1 MASRFDTRPAQ
12 TKDSD
17 ELIALIAATPQTGAI
32 TINFERK
39 PDFFMATNIVTQTP
53 DVWVA
58 IERESERVAAIFS
71 IGHRD
76 VYVNGSRQKVRYGN
90 DLRIH
95 PDFKSGR
102 TLFNLLKCYRQA
114 MGKDWMQ
121 TVILSDNNASLNS
134 IGSGRSITPTYY
146 DFGEMTTH
154 MLYLTR
160 PRVIRQGLTRPRLA
174 LPSLTQQSKFNIRK
188 ADHNDIEL
196 MQEFFEQQAKTKQFY
211 PHYDFIKLLNGDEYY
226 RGLVI
231 SNYYLMFEGNRLV
244 AMAGIWDQS
253 SFKQTRFVAYS
264 KLMAVGRLLN
274 NVYSTL
280 FGGMMLPKA
289 GDKLSYVSLH
299 SLLVINDDEKL
310 FSRLLAH
317 IYNDCLAQ
325 NYQALVCGLPS
336 VDSRQ
341 RILEQYRS
349 KVLYSKHFIASYHD
363 DPRGNFDNTYPLYLE
378 PARL

>member
-1 MASRFDTRPAQ
+1 MASRFYTRPAQ
-12 TKDSD
+12 AADSD
-17 ELIALIAATPQTGAI
+17 ALIELIAATPQSGAV
-32 TINFERK
+32 TINFERT
-39 PDFFMATNIVTQTP
+39 PDFFMATKVATQTP

-58 IERESERVAAIFS
+58 VERDSQRVAAIFS

-76 VYVNGSRQKVRYGN
+76 VYVNGERQGVRYGN

-102 TLFNLLKCYRQA
+102 TLFNLLKCYRKV
-114 MGKDWMQ
+114 MGSDWMQ
-121 TVILSDNNASLNS
+121 TVILSDNEASLNS

-160 PRVIRQGLTRPRLA
+160 PR
-174 LPSLTQQSKFNIRK
+174 PSKRHKFNIRK
-188 ADHNDIEL
+188 ATHNDIEL
-196 MQEFFEQQAKTKQFY
+196 MQHFFERQAKTKQFY
-211 PHYDFIKLLNGDEYY
+211 PHYDFIKILNGDEYY
-226 RGLVI
+226 RGLSI
-231 SNYYLMFEGNRLV
+231 SNYYLMFEDNKLV

-264 KLMAVGRLLN
+264 KLMSVARLFN
-274 NVYSTL
+274 NIYSRL
-280 FGGMMLPKA
+280 FGGLVLPKA

-299 SLLVINDDEKL
+299 CLLVVNDDEKL
-310 FSRLLAH
+310 FSRLLAY
-317 IYNDCLAQ
+317 IYNDCLKQ
-325 NYQALVCGLPS
+325 RYQALVCGLPAN
-336 VDSRQ
+336 DSRQ

-349 KVLYSKHFIASYHD
+349 KVLRSKHFIASYHD
-363 DPRGNFDNTYPLYLE
+363 DPRHDFDTTYPLYLE

>member
-1 MASRFDTRPAQ
+1 MASRFYTRPAQ
-12 TKDSD
+12 TNDSD
-17 ELIALIAATPQTGAI
+17 ELIALIAATPQAGAI
-32 TINFERK
+32 TINFERM
-39 PDFFMATNIVTQTP
+39 PDFFMATKVVTQIP

-76 VYVNGSRQKVRYGN
+76 VYVNGERQQVRYGN

-114 MGKDWMQ
+114 MGRDWMQ

-154 MLYLTR
+154 MLYLTKPRINR
-160 PRVIRQGLTRPRLA
+160 PRF
-174 LPSLTQQSKFNIRK
+174 LPHSTQESKFNIRK

-196 MQEFFEQQAKTKQFY
+196 MQGFFEQQAKTKQFY

-231 SNYYLMFEGNRLV
+231 SNYYLMFEGNQLV

-264 KLMAVGRLLN
+264 KLMAVVRLLN
-274 NVYSTL
+274 NAYSTL
-280 FGGMMLPKA
+280 FGGMMLPKS

-299 SLLVINDDEKL
+299 SLLVIDDDEKL
-310 FSRLLAH
+310 FSRLLEH

-325 NYQALVCGLPS
+325 KYQALVCGLPS
-336 VDSRQ
+336 IDTRQ
-341 RILEQYRS
+341 HILEQYRS
-349 KVLYSKHFIASYHD
+349 KVLHSKHFIASYHD
-363 DPRGNFDNTYPLYLE
+363 DPRANFDKTYPLYLE
-378 PARL
+378 TARL

>member
-1 MASRFDTRPAQ
+1 MASRFYTRPAQ
-12 TKDSD
+12 ASDSD
-17 ELIALIAATPQTGAI
+17 ELIALIAATPQAGAI
-32 TINFERK
+32 TINFERT
-39 PDFFMATNIVTQTP
+39 PDFFMATKVVTQIL

-58 IERESERVAAIFS
+58 VERESDRVAAIFS
-71 IGHRD
+71 IGQRD
-76 VYVNGSRQKVRYGN
+76 VYVNGARQKVRYGN

-95 PDFKSGR
+95 PEFQSGR
-102 TLFNLLKCYRQA
+102 TLFNLLKCYRKA
-114 MGKDWMQ
+114 MGSDWMQ
-121 TVILSDNNASLNS
+121 TVILSDNEASLNS
-134 IGSGRSITPTYY
+134 MGSGRSITPTYY

-154 MLYLTR
+154 MLYLTK
-160 PRVIRQGLTRPRLA
+160 PCLTRPR
-174 LPSLTQQSKFNIRK
+174 PSQDSKFKIRK
-188 ADHNDIEL
+188 ADHNDIDM
-196 MQEFFEQQAKTKQFY
+196 MQVFFEQQAKTKQFY

-231 SNYYLMFEGNRLV
+231 SNYYLMFEGNQLV

-264 KLMAVGRLLN
+264 KLMSVARLLN
-274 NVYSTL
+274 NAYSTL

-310 FSRLLAH
+310 FSRLLQY

-325 NYQALVCGLPS
+325 NFQALVCGLPAL
-336 VDSRQ
+336 DARQ

-349 KVLYSKHFIASYHD
+349 KVLHSKHFIASYHD
-363 DPRGNFDNTYPLYLE
+363 DPRSKFDTTYPLYLE

>member
-1 MASRFDTRPAQ
+1 MASRFSTRPAQ
-12 TKDSD
+12 ASDSD
-17 ELIALIAATPQTGAI
+17 ELIALISATPQAGAI
-32 TINFERK
+32 TINFERS
-39 PDFFMATNIVTQTP
+39 PDFFMATNVVTQTP

-58 IERESERVAAIFS
+58 IERESERIVAMFS
-71 IGHRD
+71 IGQRD
-76 VYVNGSRQKVRYGN
+76 VYVNGERQQVRYGN

-102 TLFNLLKCYRQA
+102 TLFNLLKCYRQV
-114 MGKDWMQ
+114 MGTDWMQ

-134 IGSGRSITPTYY
+134 IGSGRSITPTYF

-160 PRVIRQGLTRPRLA
+160 PRVMHSQLNRANSSQGN
-174 LPSLTQQSKFNIRK
+174 KFNIRR
-188 ADHNDIEL
+188 ADHNDIDL
-196 MQEFFEQQAKTKQFY
+196 MQTFFEQQAKTKQFY
-211 PHYDFIKLLNGDEYY
+211 PHYDFINMLNGDDYY

-231 SNYYLMFEGNRLV
+231 SNYYLMFAGQELV

-264 KLMAVGRLLN
+264 KLMSVVRLLN
-274 NVYSTL
+274 NAYSRL
-280 FGGMMLPKA
+280 FGGMQLPKA

-310 FSRLLAH
+310 FSRLLQH
-317 IYNDCLAQ
+317 IYNDCFTQ
-325 NYQALVCGLPS
+325 HYQALVCGLPS
-336 VDSRQ
+336 ADERL

-349 KVLYSKHFIASYHD
+349 KVLHSKHFIASYHD
-363 DPRGNFDNTYPLYLE
+363 DPRHKFDTTYPLYLE

>member
-1 MASRFDTRPAQ
+1 MASRFYTRPAQ
-12 TKDSD
+12 ASDSD
-17 ELIALIAATPQTGAI
+17 ELIALIASTPQSGAI
-32 TINFERK
+32 TINFERT
-39 PDFFMATNIVTQTP
+39 PDFFMATKTVTQTP

-58 IERESERVAAIFS
+58 VERDSERVAAIFS

-76 VYVNGSRQKVRYGN
+76 VYVNGERQDVRYGN

-102 TLFNLLKCYRQA
+102 TLFNLLKCYRKV
-114 MGKDWMQ
+114 MGNDWMQ
-121 TVILSDNNASLNS
+121 TVILSDNEASLNS
-134 IGSGRSITPTYY
+134 MGSGRSITPTYY

-154 MLYLTR
+154 MLYLTKPR
-160 PRVIRQGLTRPRLA
+160 PSADHQ
-174 LPSLTQQSKFNIRK
+174 FNIRK

-196 MQEFFEQQAKTKQFY
+196 MQTFFEQQAKTKQFY
-211 PHYDFIKLLNGDEYY
+211 PHYDFMKLLHGDEYY

-231 SNYYLMFEGNRLV
+231 SNYYLMFENNKLV

-264 KLMAVGRLLN
+264 KLMSVARLFN
-274 NVYSTL
+274 NFYSKL

-289 GDKLSYVSLH
+289 GGKLSYVSLH
-299 SLLVINDDEKL
+299 SLLVVNDDEQL
-310 FSRLLAH
+310 FSMLLQH

-325 NYQALVCGLPS
+325 NYQALVCGLPAL
-336 VDSRQ
+336 DARQ

-349 KVLYSKHFIASYHD
+349 KVLRSKHFIASYHD
-363 DPRGNFDNTYPLYLE
+363 DPRGEFDTRYPLYLE

>member
-1 MASRFDTRPAQ
+1 MASRFYTRPAQ
-12 TKDSD
+12 ANDSD
-17 ELIALIAATPQTGAI
+17 ELIALIAATPQQGAI
-32 TINFERK
+32 TINFERA
-39 PDFFMATNIVTQTP
+39 PDFFMATKVVTQKP

-76 VYVNGSRQKVRYGN
+76 VYVNGVRQAIRYGN

-114 MGKDWMQ
+114 MDCDWMQ
-121 TVILSDNNASLNS
+121 TVILSDNNTSLNS

-160 PRVIRQGLTRPRLA
+160 PRPIQK
-174 LPSLTQQSKFNIRK
+174 SKFNIRK

-196 MQEFFEQQAKTKQFY
+196 MQVFFEQQAKTKQFY

-231 SNYYLMFEGNRLV
+231 SNYYLMFEGQQLV

-264 KLMAVGRLLN
+264 KLMAVVRLLN
-274 NVYSTL
+274 NAYSTL

-289 GDKLSYVSLH
+289 GDKLRYVSLH

-363 DPRGNFDNTYPLYLE
+363 DPRGDFDNTYPLYLE
-378 PARL
+378 AARL